1 MILGI
6 RIRTQMLNTRDD
18 TRNGSDLCVLYSTSS
33 VRMGW
38 ITCTGIRLHS
48 VGATGTPG
56 PLLNCSL
63 FRSRSDQANGPLP
76 FDSEV
81 LVHLRSSP
89 LTPHSPPTDI
99 RPLIRLYLAASD
111 FLLSISGPMDRFYN
125 RVSRSAD
132 RIVEEGDR

>member
-1 MILGI
+1 MGI
-6 RIRTQMLNTRDD
+6 
-18 TRNGSDLCVLYSTSS
+18 
-33 VRMGW
+33 
-38 ITCTGIRLHS
+38 ITCIDILLDP
-48 VGATGTPG
+48 VVATGTPG

-76 FDSEV
+76 CASEAQ
-81 LVHLRSSP
+81 VHLRSSP
-89 LTPHSPPTDI
+89 LTPHYPPTDI